1 MHTLSLCMNK
11 ILLPFIIIVLA
22 IYSCT
27 TPAEQAKPKD
37 ISTQVTEKYEKDLKE
52 AWDSVNAA
60 KKYIQEGDLI
70 CRTGFD
76 FVSQS
81 LQNFNTVDKT
91 YSHSGL
97 AFIENGQ
104 VMVYHS
110 IAGADENPDENFK
123 KEPFDSFVNPKR
135 KMCFGIFRYKLS
147 ADEVKCVS
155 EQFKDLER
163 RHVKFDKY
171 FDLKD
176 DEKQYCSE
184 AIAKTL
190 KRCTNNRVIIPT
202 TIRENMKIKNK
213 GYEYLKGKRFEYI
226 ALDNLY
232 LNPFCDSVKKVK
244 FKIGYAKL

>member
-1 MHTLSLCMNK
+1 MKNS
-11 ILLPFIIIVLA
+11 ILFIIFFIVL
-22 IYSCT
+22 YSCT
-27 TPAEQAKPKD
+27 TPADRAKPKD
-37 ISTQVTEKYEKDLKE
+37 ISAIVTEKYSADLKV
-52 AWDSVNAA
+52 AWDSVRSA
-60 KKYIQEGDLI
+60 KRLIKEGDLI

-97 AFIENGQ
+97 AFIEDGQ

-110 IAGADENPDENFK
+110 IAGVDENPDENFK
-123 KEPFDSFVNPKR
+123 KEPFDSFVNPTR
-135 KMCFGIFRYKLS
+135 KVCFGIFRYRLS
-147 ADEVKCVS
+147 AEEITCVALN
-155 EQFKDLER
+155 FKDLEK
-163 RHVKFDKY
+163 RHVKFDKF

-190 KRCTNNRVIIPT
+190 KKCTNGKYIIPT

-213 GYEYLKGKRFEYI
+213 GYEHLQGKRFEYI

-232 LNPFCDSVKKVK
+232 LNPFCDSIKKVTYQ
-244 FKIGYAKL
+244 IGYAKPLQ